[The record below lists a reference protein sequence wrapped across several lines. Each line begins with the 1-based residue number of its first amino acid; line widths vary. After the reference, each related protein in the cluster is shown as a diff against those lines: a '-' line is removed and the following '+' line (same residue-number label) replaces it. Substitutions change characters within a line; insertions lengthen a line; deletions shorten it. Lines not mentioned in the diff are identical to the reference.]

1 MKKCIAVF
9 AALLLLFALLP
20 APKAAAERELS
31 IVTTI
36 FPEYDWVMEIL
47 GENAPNVQVTMLLD
61 NGVDLHSYQPNVK
74 DMVTLSTCDLFLYT
88 GGESES
94 WVDDALAGAANKDM
108 IVINLLEV
116 LGEDAKEE
124 LLVEGMEHSHDEE
137 EHHEQ
142 EHDEEEHDHHEEEEH
157 EHHHEAELDEHVWL
171 SLGNAS
177 RFCQAIRDALITL
190 DPENEELYRANTEGY
205 LAELSRLDEAF
216 SAAVAGG
223 SRDTLLFGD
232 RFPFRYL
239 MDDYGLQYYAAFSGC
254 SAETEASFET
264 VIFLANKLDELG
276 LHAVITLEGSD
287 GKLAQTIIRT
297 AQADADILCLDS
309 MQSTTKKDVQEGAK
323 YLTIMEKNLDV
334 LTQALR

>member
-1 MKKCIAVF
+1 MKKYIAVF
-9 AALLLLFALLP
+9 AALLLLSALLP
-20 APKAAAERELS
+20 APEAAAERELS

-74 DMVTLSTCDLFLYT
+74 DMVTLSTCDLFLYV
-88 GGESES
+88 GGESDS
-94 WVDDALAGAANKDM
+94 WVDDALAGATNKNM

-116 LGEDAKEE
+116 LGENAKEE
-124 LLVEGMEHSHDEE
+124 LLVEGMEHSHEEE
-137 EHHEQ
+137 EHHE
-142 EHDEEEHDHHEEEEH
+142 EAHDEEDHE
-157 EHHHEAELDEHVWL
+157 HEAELDEHVWL
-171 SLGNAS
+171 SLRNAS
-177 RFCQAIRDALITL
+177 LFCQAIRDALITL

-216 SAAVAGG
+216 AAAVAEG
-223 SRDTLLFGD
+223 SQDTLLFGD

-239 MDDYGLQYYAAFSGC
+239 TDDYGLQYYAAFSGC

-276 LHAVITLEGSD
+276 LHTVMTLEGSD
-287 GKLAQTIIRT
+287 GKLAQTIIST
-297 AQADADILCLDS
+297 AKADADILCLDS
-309 MQSTTKKDVQEGAK
+309 MQSITKKDVQEGAK
-323 YLTIMEKNLDV
+323 YLSIMEKNLDV
-334 LTQALR
+334 LARALR

>member
-1 MKKCIAVF
+1 MKKYIAVF
-9 AALLLLFALLP
+9 AALLLLSALLP
-20 APKAAAERELS
+20 APEAAAERELS

-74 DMVTLSTCDLFLYT
+74 DMVTLSTCDLFLYV
-88 GGESES
+88 GGESDS
-94 WVDDALAGAANKDM
+94 WVDDALAGATNKNM

-116 LGEDAKEE
+116 LGENAKEE
-124 LLVEGMEHSHDEE
+124 LLVEGMEHSHEEE
-137 EHHEQ
+137 EHHE
-142 EHDEEEHDHHEEEEH
+142 EAHAEEDHE
-157 EHHHEAELDEHVWL
+157 HEAELDEHVWL
-171 SLGNAS
+171 SLRNAS
-177 RFCQAIRDALITL
+177 LFCQAIRDALITL
-190 DPENEELYRANTEGY
+190 DPENEELYRVNTEDY
-205 LAELSRLDEAF
+205 LEELSRLDDAF
-216 SAAVAGG
+216 AAVVAEG

-239 MDDYGLQYYAAFSGC
+239 TDDYGLQYYAAFSGC

-276 LHAVITLEGSD
+276 LHTVMTLEGSD
-287 GKLAQTIIRT
+287 GKLAQTIVST
-297 AQADADILCLDS
+297 AKSDADILCLDS

-323 YLTIMEKNLDV
+323 YLAIMEKNLDV
-334 LTQALR
+334 LAQALR

>member
-1 MKKCIAVF
+1 MKKYIAVF
-9 AALLLLFALLP
+9 AALLLLSALLP
-20 APKAAAERELS
+20 APEAAAERELS

-74 DMVTLSTCDLFLYT
+74 DMVTLSTCDLFLYV
-88 GGESES
+88 GGESDS
-94 WVDDALAGAANKDM
+94 WVDDALAGATNKNM

-116 LGEDAKEE
+116 LGENAKEE
-124 LLVEGMEHSHDEE
+124 LLVEGMEHSHEEE
-137 EHHEQ
+137 EHHE
-142 EHDEEEHDHHEEEEH
+142 EAHDEEEHE
-157 EHHHEAELDEHVWL
+157 HEAELDEHVWL
-171 SLGNAS
+171 SLRNAS
-177 RFCQAIRDALITL
+177 LFCQAIRDALITL

-216 SAAVAGG
+216 AAAVAEG
-223 SRDTLLFGD
+223 SQDTLLFGD

-239 MDDYGLQYYAAFSGC
+239 TDDYGLQYYAAFSGC

-276 LHAVITLEGSD
+276 LHTVMTLEGSD
-287 GKLAQTIIRT
+287 GKLAQTIIST
-297 AQADADILCLDS
+297 AKADADILCLDS
-309 MQSTTKKDVQEGAK
+309 MQSITKKDVQEGAK
-323 YLTIMEKNLDV
+323 YLAIMEKNLDV
-334 LTQALR
+334 LARALR

>member
-1 MKKCIAVF
+1 MKKYIAVF
-9 AALLLLFALLP
+9 AALLLLSALLP
-20 APKAAAERELS
+20 APEAAAEQELS

-74 DMVTLSTCDLFLYT
+74 DMVTLSTCDLFIYV
-88 GGESES
+88 GGESDS
-94 WVDDALAGAANKDM
+94 WVDDALAGATNKDM
-108 IVINLLEV
+108 IVMNLLEV
-116 LGEDAKEE
+116 LGENAKEE
-124 LLVEGMEHSHDEE
+124 LLVEGMEHSHEE
-137 EHHEQ
+137 EEYHE
-142 EHDEEEHDHHEEEEH
+142 EAHDEEDH
-157 EHHHEAELDEHVWL
+157 EHQAELDEHVWL
-171 SLGNAS
+171 SLRNAS
-177 RFCQAIRDALITL
+177 LFCQAIRDALITL

-216 SAAVAGG
+216 AAAVAEG

-239 MDDYGLQYYAAFSGC
+239 TDDYGLQYYAAFSGC

-276 LHAVITLEGSD
+276 LHTVMTLEGSD
-287 GKLAQTIIRT
+287 GKLAQTIIST
-297 AQADADILCLDS
+297 AKTDADILCLDS

-323 YLTIMEKNLDV
+323 YLAIMEKNLDV
-334 LTQALR
+334 LAQALR

>member
-1 MKKCIAVF
+1 MKKYIAVF
-9 AALLLLFALLP
+9 AALLLLSALLP
-20 APKAAAERELS
+20 APEAAAERELS

-74 DMVTLSTCDLFLYT
+74 DMVTLSTCDLFLYV
-88 GGESES
+88 GGESDS
-94 WVDDALAGAANKDM
+94 WVDDALAGATNKNM

-116 LGEDAKEE
+116 LGENAKEE
-124 LLVEGMEHSHDEE
+124 LLVEGMEHSHEEE
-137 EHHEQ
+137 EHHE
-142 EHDEEEHDHHEEEEH
+142 EAHAEEDHE
-157 EHHHEAELDEHVWL
+157 HEAELDEHVWL
-171 SLGNAS
+171 SLRNAS
-177 RFCQAIRDALITL
+177 LFCQAIRDALITL
-190 DPENEELYRANTEGY
+190 DPENEELYRANTEDY
-205 LAELSRLDEAF
+205 LEELSRLDDAF
-216 SAAVAGG
+216 AAAVAEG
-223 SRDTLLFGD
+223 SQDTLLFGD

-239 MDDYGLQYYAAFSGC
+239 TDDYGLQYYAAFSGC

-276 LHAVITLEGSD
+276 LHTVMTLEGSN
-287 GKLAQTIIRT
+287 GKLAQTIIST
-297 AQADADILCLDS
+297 AKADADILCLDS

-323 YLTIMEKNLDV
+323 YLAIMEKNLDV

>member
-1 MKKCIAVF
+1 MKKYIAVF
-9 AALLLLFALLP
+9 AALLLLSALLP
-20 APKAAAERELS
+20 APEAAAERELS

-47 GENAPNVQVTMLLD
+47 GENAPNAEVTMLLD

-74 DMVTLSTCDLFLYT
+74 DMVTLSTCDLFIYV
-88 GGESES
+88 GGESDS
-94 WVDDALAGAANKDM
+94 WVKDALAGATNKDM

-116 LGEDAKEE
+116 LGENAKEE
-124 LLVEGMEHSHDEE
+124 LLVEGMEHSHEEE
-137 EHHEQ
+137 EHHE
-142 EHDEEEHDHHEEEEH
+142 EAHDEEDHE
-157 EHHHEAELDEHVWL
+157 HEAELDEHVWL
-171 SLGNAS
+171 SLRNAS
-177 RFCQAIRDALITL
+177 LFCLAIRDALITL

-216 SAAVAGG
+216 AAAVAEG

-239 MDDYGLQYYAAFSGC
+239 TDDYGLQYYAAFSGC

-276 LHAVITLEGSD
+276 LHTVMTLEGSD
-287 GKLAQTIIRT
+287 GKLAQTIVST
-297 AQADADILCLDS
+297 AKSDADILCLDS
-309 MQSTTKKDVQEGAK
+309 MQSITKKDVQEGAK
-323 YLTIMEKNLDV
+323 YLAIMEKNLQV
-334 LTQALR
+334 LEQALR

>member
-1 MKKCIAVF
+1 MKKYIAVF
-9 AALLLLFALLP
+9 AALLLLSALLP
-20 APKAAAERELS
+20 APEAVAERELS

-74 DMVTLSTCDLFLYT
+74 DMVTLSTCDLFIYV
-88 GGESES
+88 GGESDS
-94 WVDDALAGAANKDM
+94 WVDDALAGATNKDM
-108 IVINLLEV
+108 IVMNLLEV
-116 LGEDAKEE
+116 LGENAKEE
-124 LLVEGMEHSHDEE
+124 LLVEGMEHSHEE
-137 EHHEQ
+137 EEQHE
-142 EHDEEEHDHHEEEEH
+142 EAHDEEDHE
-157 EHHHEAELDEHVWL
+157 HEAELDEHVWL
-171 SLGNAS
+171 SLRNAS
-177 RFCQAIRDALITL
+177 LFCQAIRDALITL

-216 SAAVAGG
+216 AAAVAEG
-223 SRDTLLFGD
+223 SQDTLLFGD

-239 MDDYGLQYYAAFSGC
+239 TDDYGLQYYAAFSGC

-276 LHAVITLEGSD
+276 LHTVMTLEGSD
-287 GKLAQTIIRT
+287 GKLAQTIIST
-297 AQADADILCLDS
+297 AKADADILCLDS

-323 YLTIMEKNLDV
+323 YLAIMEKNLDV
-334 LTQALR
+334 LAQALR